1 MPSEKVKND
10 GGKGKD
16 ESLISIF
23 LLKSSCKMII
33 HQTVKF
39 KAAAKIQQPLVLV
52 DKGCLSVHVLQNPK
66 VWAILS
72 KFCSL

>member
-39 KAAAKIQQPLVLV
+39 KAAAKIQ
-52 DKGCLSVHVLQNPK
+52 
-66 VWAILS
+66 
-72 KFCSL
+72 